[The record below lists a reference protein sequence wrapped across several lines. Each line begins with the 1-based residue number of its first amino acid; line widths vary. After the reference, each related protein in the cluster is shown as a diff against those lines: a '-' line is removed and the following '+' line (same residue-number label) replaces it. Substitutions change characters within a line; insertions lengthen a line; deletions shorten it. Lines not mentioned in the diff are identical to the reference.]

1 VKKKKMEK
9 SREVV
14 DEQGVHL
21 LKHSDGSDC
30 IGCSPPPRLRRQGA
44 AVDLVASSEDS
55 SASQSQESLDA
66 SDSFLPS
73 IPEDE
78 EEAMEDDPDEMSL
91 HENAL
96 RVKEM
101 IEEAME
107 KKRGNRT
114 LINL

>member
-1 VKKKKMEK
+1 MNLG
-9 SREVV
+9 
-14 DEQGVHL
+14 EQIANEQYP

-30 IGCSPPPRLRRQGA
+30 IGCSPPPRLKKQW
-44 AVDLVASSEDS
+44 AVVGQDAVHLVASSEDS

-78 EEAMEDDPDEMSL
+78 EEAMEDDPDRMSL
-91 HENAL
+91 HANAL

-101 IEEAME
+101 MEEAMAGE
-107 KKRGNRT
+107 SYLN
-114 LINL
+114 

>member
-1 VKKKKMEK
+1 MNLG
-9 SREVV
+9 
-14 DEQGVHL
+14 DQIANEQYP

-30 IGCSPPPRLRRQGA
+30 IGCSPPPRLKKQW
-44 AVDLVASSEDS
+44 AVVGQDAVHLVASSEDS

-78 EEAMEDDPDEMSL
+78 EEAMEDDPDNMSMYK
-91 HENAL
+91 HAL

-101 IEEAME
+101 MDEAE
-107 KKRGNRT
+107 ANHKGNRT

>member
-1 VKKKKMEK
+1 MELG
-9 SREVV
+9 
-14 DEQGVHL
+14 EQIANEQYP

-78 EEAMEDDPDEMSL
+78 EEAMVDDPDAIRRFQRMI
-91 HENAL
+91 
-96 RVKEM
+96 KED
-101 IEEAME
+101 AKFAE
-107 KKRGNRT
+107 KQKGNRT

>member
-1 VKKKKMEK
+1 MEK
-9 SREVV
+9 SREVI

-30 IGCSPPPRLRRQGA
+30 IGCSPPPRLRRQA
-44 AVDLVASSEDS
+44 AVVDLYPSSDDS
-55 SASQSQESLDA
+55 VASQSQESLDA

-78 EEAMEDDPDEMSL
+78 EEAMEDDPDRMSL

-101 IEEAME
+101 IDEAMAG
-107 KKRGNRT
+107 KSYLN
-114 LINL
+114 